1 MSLKNWVF
9 LLLAIMI
16 AAAVVGFLVD
26 AVRFIAGALFVVCLV
41 VLAFKAL
48 TSKGSRA

>member
-1 MSLKNWVF
+1 MGKWAGI
-9 LLLAIMI
+9 LLVVMI

-41 VLAFKAL
+41 MLAVQWLGRRF
-48 TSKGSRA
+48 GSNG